1 MIGSEVQ
8 LLLACTSSDATSIES
23 VLLRGTLDFD
33 RAVSAVYPVEGSES
47 RSTTVI
53 PCAHIQHCTSHSIAC
68 LVVVA
73 CIASSSTCMHRSRL
87 YRESGATVL
96 TRTLRLSA
104 PNCSHP
110 PITFCRNLSEAL
122 VATRNASG
130 LGSLASVCLSSS
142 CWVGLACCIRCGCA
156 CAALLCVSVCV
167 AQRVGPP
174 RRSTAHFAC
183 TLRTQAK
190 GSWKG

>member
-1 MIGSEVQ
+1 MSPFQSHGCSRLSGGGRGLSVTPSVEFGATYRTVQQLKPLKSEIPVR
-8 LLLACTSSDATSIES
+8 LP
-23 VLLRGTLDFD
+23 GTRDHEMYT
-33 RAVSAVYPVEGSES
+33 AVK
-47 RSTTVI
+47 
-53 PCAHIQHCTSHSIAC
+53 
-68 LVVVA
+68 
-73 CIASSSTCMHRSRL
+73 CIHHCMHKWRL
-87 YRESGATVL
+87 DRESGATAL
-96 TRTLRLSA
+96 TRTLRFSA